1 MSDLDSKTILCSMKH
16 RGRHPVGINQDKM
29 ITGVSVGNLNRYYAE
44 PFSPIFVLNGTAV
57 ISSVILLGVAATC
70 LIICRLVFHKK
81 NG

>member
-1 MSDLDSKTILCSMKH
+1 MA
-16 RGRHPVGINQDKM
+16 
-29 ITGVSVGNLNRYYAE
+29 TGVILLRITDPEFKSGVLEDFGCAWIFLSFMDMFMVS
-44 PFSPIFVLNGTAV
+44 FSPIFVLNGTAV